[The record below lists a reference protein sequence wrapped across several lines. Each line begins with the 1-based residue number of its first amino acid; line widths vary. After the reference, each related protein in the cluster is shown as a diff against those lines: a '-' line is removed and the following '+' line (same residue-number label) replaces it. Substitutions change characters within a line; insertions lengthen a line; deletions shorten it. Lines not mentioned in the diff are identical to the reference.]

1 MQETGSELT
10 SPTERGKKMSISR
23 FARMTAAALFWAKC
37 ASGEEVT
44 PGECYNGMR
53 IRGEPLDKSQI
64 SLYSGLGLWDSRG
77 K

>member
-1 MQETGSELT
+1 
-10 SPTERGKKMSISR
+10 
-23 FARMTAAALFWAKC
+23 MTAAALFWAKC